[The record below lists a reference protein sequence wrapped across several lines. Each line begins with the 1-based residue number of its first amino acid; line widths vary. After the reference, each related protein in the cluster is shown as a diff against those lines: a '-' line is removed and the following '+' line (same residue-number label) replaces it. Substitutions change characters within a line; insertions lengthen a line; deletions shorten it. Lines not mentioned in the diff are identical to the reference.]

1 MRPGPWTLIPGI
13 FFPHGV
19 IIGITARGIVVVVS
33 AIATAKG
40 SYWGALVM
48 VESVKVMRV
57 IGWRG

>member
-33 AIATAKG
+33 AITTAKG
-40 SYWGALVM
+40 PHWGALVV
-48 VESVKVMRV
+48 VESVGLMR
-57 IGWRG
+57 GSA

>member
-40 SYWGALVM
+40 SYWGDLV
-48 VESVKVMRV
+48 VIESVGVMRFNE
-57 IGWRG
+57 WRG